1 MEVLINAAKDEQK
14 VAALNDVSKIATMRA
29 VSQTSPN
36 RLAEALSSPH
46 MLKEMLDLFGHEYL
60 PVFEGEIKPH
70 GPLGT
75 SDSRAKRP
83 LNAFMA
89 FRSKSKHLLFHGT
102 Y

>member
-14 VAALNDVSKIATMRA
+14 VAALNDESKIATMRA

-36 RLAEALSSPH
+36 RLAEALLSPH
-46 MLKEMLDLFGHEYL
+46 MLKEMLDLFGHEFL
-60 PVFEGEIKPH
+60 PIFEGQLKPH
-70 GPLGT
+70 GTLGT
-75 SDSRAKRP
+75 ADSRPKRP

-89 FRSKSKHLLFHGT
+89 FRSKCKHFLTQDT